1 VNTPQANNSPVTEAS
16 PTTSTDNGT
25 GVSYESSYEARA
37 AAVFGN
43 DFDTSSQA
51 ADEAPVSS
59 PNAAP
64 PDAAPAASADDVDEA
79 TQARRQRLAQ
89 LRQQEAA
96 SVDAK
101 AQKRQ
106 HEELQQ
112 RLAAAEKRAEE
123 AERMAALRVDPEA
136 LDERG
141 FFEAAAKAK
150 VTPQRL
156 AEYLKQQA
164 ENPELL
170 AARAAETALT
180 PKLSEME
187 KRIAE
192 KEARLDAFLQQ
203 QEQAAEAASERAA
216 FQHFAAYTTANAVTS
231 PRSAA
236 FLREFGPEEFQ
247 KIATSV
253 AASVPPNAGPQAL
266 LDSLEENFARLA
278 RVYAG
283 SPAAAKQSIPQH
295 NPGAAQP
302 MTTVS
307 NTLAQQ
313 RASVV
318 NEDADWASLPFEER
332 SARVFGR

>member
-1 VNTPQANNSPVTEAS
+1 VNTPQATNQAPVAA
-16 PTTSTDNGT
+16 PTTPADNGT
-25 GVSYESSYEARA
+25 GVSYESSFEARSA
-37 AAVFGN
+37 SVFGN
-43 DFDTSSQA
+43 DPDTSSQA
-51 ADEAPVSS
+51 ADEAPGSSS

-64 PDAAPAASADDVDEA
+64 PDAAPAASVDDVDEA
-79 TQARRQRLAQ
+79 AQARRARLAQ

-101 AQKRQ
+101 ASKRQ

-123 AERMAALRVDPEA
+123 AERMAALRVDPET

-164 ENPELL
+164 ENPELV
-170 AARAAETALT
+170 AARAAESAIS
-180 PKLSEME
+180 PKLTEIE

-203 QEQAAEAASERAA
+203 QEQAQQDAAEREAFHQFAA
-216 FQHFAAYTTANAVTS
+216 FTTANAVTS
-231 PRSAA
+231 PRSSA
-236 FLREFGPEEFQ
+236 FLREFGPDEFQ
-247 KIATSV
+247 KVATSV
-253 AASVPPNAGPQAL
+253 AATLPPNAGPQAL

-283 SPAAAKQSIPQH
+283 SPAAAKQSIPQS
-295 NPGAAQP
+295 NPGAAKP

-318 NEDADWASLPFEER
+318 DEDADWASLPFEER